1 MMLLSFLPPLGLHP
15 LTPLLPL
22 PLLPLLLPLPSR
34 SAGREPQHF
43 NQPLCERTERN
54 MHFVSFAAGAVNIYL
69 RRYNFMSFIFTAR
82 AFF

>member
-22 PLLPLLLPLPSR
+22 LPLPLLLPLPSR

-43 NQPLCERTERN
+43 NQPLCGRDGAA
-54 MHFVSFAAGAVNIYL
+54 AAGEAAAAAGQKVE
-69 RRYNFMSFIFTAR
+69 AR
-82 AFF
+82 